1 MNLNKPAFW
10 DLKKMSLWSILL
22 LPLTVLYC
30 LALHIREVIT
40 SKKKFEIKVVC
51 IGNIYIGGT
60 GKTPLAIKIAS
71 LLQNKFQLAIIKKDY
86 QDHQDE
92 ISLLKKNCK
101 VITGKSRK
109 KAIQQAIRERCDLVI
124 LDDGFQDI
132 EIKKDFSILC
142 FSSTQ
147 GIGNGFVLP
156 SGPLREPLKKMLCAN
171 IVCINGDSNLEL
183 EKVIKSYNKNLEIF
197 YSKYRIL
204 NLDNYNNKNYFA
216 FSGVGNNIN
225 FVNLLKKNKINVED
239 YKFFPDHY
247 SYSNLD
253 ISKLK
258 KTALENHLTLLTT
271 EKDFLR
277 LGEEE
282 RKNIEYLSTE
292 LIIDNE
298 KKLIEK
304 ITSYENS

>member
-10 DLKKMSLWSILL
+10 DQKKLSLWPILL
-22 LPLTVLYC
+22 LPLTILYC
-30 LALHIREVIT
+30 LALSIRGAIT
-40 SKKKFEIKVVC
+40 NKKKFKVKIIC

-60 GKTPLAIKIAS
+60 GKTPLAIKMAS

-101 VITGKSRK
+101 VITGKSREE
-109 KAIQQAIRERCDLVI
+109 AIQQAIREECDLVI
-124 LDDGFQDI
+124 LDDGFQDVG
-132 EIKKDFSILC
+132 IKKDLSILC
-142 FSSTQ
+142 FSSAQ
-147 GIGNGFVLP
+147 GIGNGFVIP
-156 SGPLREPLKKMLCAN
+156 SGPLREPLKKMLYAD

-183 EKVIKSYNKNLEIF
+183 EKIIKSYNKNLEIF
-197 YSKYRIL
+197 YSKYHIL
-204 NLDNYNNKNYFA
+204 NLDFYKNKNYFA

-225 FVNLLKKNKINVED
+225 FLNLLKKNNINVGN
-239 YKFFPDHY
+239 YRFFPDHY
-247 SYSNLD
+247 SYSDLD
-253 ISKLK
+253 IAQLRKDSLQH
-258 KTALENHLTLLTT
+258 NLTLLTT

-277 LGEEE
+277 LKKEE

-304 ITSYENS
+304 ITSHENS

>member
-10 DLKKMSLWSILL
+10 DLKKISLWSILL
-22 LPLTVLYC
+22 LPLMKLYC
-30 LALHIREVIT
+30 LAILIRGVVT
-40 SKKKFEIKVVC
+40 NKKKFKAKVICV
-51 IGNIYIGGT
+51 GNIYIGGT

-109 KAIQQAIRERCDLVI
+109 EAIQQAIREGCDLVI
-124 LDDGFQDI
+124 LDDGFQDVG
-132 EIKKDFSILC
+132 IKKDLSILC
-142 FSSTQ
+142 FSSAQ

-156 SGPLREPLKKMLCAN
+156 SGPLREPLKKMLCAD

-204 NLDNYNNKNYFA
+204 NLDNYKNKNYFV
-216 FSGVGNNIN
+216 FSGIGNNIN
-225 FVNLLKKNKINVED
+225 FLNLLKKNNINVD
-239 YKFFPDHY
+239 NYKFFPDHY

-253 ISKLK
+253 IAELK
-258 KTALENHLTLLTT
+258 KISREKNLTLLTT

>member
-10 DLKKMSLWSILL
+10 DLKKISLWSILL
-22 LPLTVLYC
+22 LPLMKLYC
-30 LALHIREVIT
+30 LALLIRGVVT
-40 SKKKFEIKVVC
+40 NRKKFKAKVICV
-51 IGNIYIGGT
+51 GNIYIGGT

-109 KAIQQAIRERCDLVI
+109 EAIQQAIREGCDLVI
-124 LDDGFQDI
+124 LDDGFQDVG
-132 EIKKDFSILC
+132 IKKDLSILC
-142 FSSTQ
+142 FSSAQ

-156 SGPLREPLKKMLCAN
+156 SGPLREPLKKMLCAD

-204 NLDNYNNKNYFA
+204 NLDNYKNKNYFV
-216 FSGVGNNIN
+216 FSGIGNNIN
-225 FVNLLKKNKINVED
+225 FLNLLKKNNINVD
-239 YKFFPDHY
+239 NYKFFPDHY

-253 ISKLK
+253 IAELK
-258 KTALENHLTLLTT
+258 KISREKNLTLLTT

-277 LGEEE
+277 LEEEE
-282 RKNIEYLSTE
+282 RKNIEYLNTE
-292 LIIDNE
+292 FIIDNE

-304 ITSYENS
+304 ITSHENS

>member
-10 DLKKMSLWSILL
+10 DLKKISLWSILL
-22 LPLTVLYC
+22 LPLMKLYC
-30 LALHIREVIT
+30 LAILIRGVVT
-40 SKKKFEIKVVC
+40 NKKKFKAKVICV
-51 IGNIYIGGT
+51 GNIYIGGT

-109 KAIQQAIRERCDLVI
+109 EAIQQAIREGCDLVI
-124 LDDGFQDI
+124 LDDGFQDVG
-132 EIKKDFSILC
+132 IKKDLSILC
-142 FSSTQ
+142 FSSAQ

-156 SGPLREPLKKMLCAN
+156 SGPLREPLKKMLCAD

-204 NLDNYNNKNYFA
+204 NLDNYKNKSYFV
-216 FSGVGNNIN
+216 FSGIGNNIN
-225 FVNLLKKNKINVED
+225 FLNLLKKNNINVD
-239 YKFFPDHY
+239 NYKFFPDHY

-253 ISKLK
+253 IAELK
-258 KTALENHLTLLTT
+258 KISREKNLTLLTT

-277 LGEEE
+277 LEEEE
-282 RKNIEYLSTE
+282 RKNIEYLNTE
-292 LIIDNE
+292 FIIDNE

-304 ITSYENS
+304 ITSHENS

>member
-1 MNLNKPAFW
+1 MK
-10 DLKKMSLWSILL
+10 
-22 LPLTVLYC
+22 LYC
-30 LALHIREVIT
+30 LALLIRGVVT
-40 SKKKFEIKVVC
+40 NRKKFKAKVICV
-51 IGNIYIGGT
+51 GNIYIGGT

-109 KAIQQAIRERCDLVI
+109 EAIQQAIREGCDLVI
-124 LDDGFQDI
+124 LDDGFQDVG
-132 EIKKDFSILC
+132 IKKDLSILC
-142 FSSTQ
+142 FSSAQ

-156 SGPLREPLKKMLCAN
+156 SGPLREPLKKMLCAD

-204 NLDNYNNKNYFA
+204 NLDNYKNKNYFV
-216 FSGVGNNIN
+216 FSGIGNNIN
-225 FVNLLKKNKINVED
+225 FLNLLKKNNINVD
-239 YKFFPDHY
+239 NYKFFPDHY

-253 ISKLK
+253 IAELK
-258 KTALENHLTLLTT
+258 KISREKNLTLLTT

-277 LGEEE
+277 LEEEE
-282 RKNIEYLSTE
+282 RKNIEYLNTE
-292 LIIDNE
+292 FIIDNE

-304 ITSYENS
+304 ITSHENS

>member
-1 MNLNKPAFW
+1 MK
-10 DLKKMSLWSILL
+10 
-22 LPLTVLYC
+22 LYC
-30 LALHIREVIT
+30 LALLIRGVVT
-40 SKKKFEIKVVC
+40 NKKKFKAKVICV
-51 IGNIYIGGT
+51 GNIYIGGT

-109 KAIQQAIRERCDLVI
+109 EAIQQAIREGCDLVI
-124 LDDGFQDI
+124 LDDGFQDVG
-132 EIKKDFSILC
+132 IKKDLSILC
-142 FSSTQ
+142 FSSAQ

-156 SGPLREPLKKMLCAN
+156 SGPLREPLKKMLCAD

-204 NLDNYNNKNYFA
+204 NLDNYKNKNYFV
-216 FSGVGNNIN
+216 FSGIGNNIN
-225 FVNLLKKNKINVED
+225 FLNLLKKNNINVD
-239 YKFFPDHY
+239 NYKFFPDHY

-253 ISKLK
+253 IAELK
-258 KTALENHLTLLTT
+258 KISREKNLTLLTT

-277 LGEEE
+277 LEEEE
-282 RKNIEYLSTE
+282 RKNIEYLNTE
-292 LIIDNE
+292 FIIDNE

-304 ITSYENS
+304 ITSHENS

>member
-10 DLKKMSLWSILL
+10 DLKKISLWSILL
-22 LPLTVLYC
+22 LPLMKLYC
-30 LALHIREVIT
+30 LALLIRGVVT
-40 SKKKFEIKVVC
+40 NKKKFKAKVICV
-51 IGNIYIGGT
+51 GNIYIGGT

-109 KAIQQAIRERCDLVI
+109 EAIQQAIREGCDLVI
-124 LDDGFQDI
+124 LDDGFQDVG
-132 EIKKDFSILC
+132 IKKDLSILC
-142 FSSTQ
+142 FSSAQ

-156 SGPLREPLKKMLCAN
+156 SGPLREPLKKMLCAD

-204 NLDNYNNKNYFA
+204 NLD
-216 FSGVGNNIN
+216 
-225 FVNLLKKNKINVED
+225 
-239 YKFFPDHY
+239 HY
-247 SYSNLD
+247 IY
-253 ISKLK
+253 
-258 KTALENHLTLLTT
+258 
-271 EKDFLR
+271 
-277 LGEEE
+277 
-282 RKNIEYLSTE
+282 
-292 LIIDNE
+292 
-298 KKLIEK
+298 
-304 ITSYENS
+304 